1 MRAAV
6 IGIENVFNFVHYS
19 LEKQLG
25 SGQFGE
31 VYKGRWGD
39 KMVAVKQ
46 MKTGS
51 SHEERV
57 KFLQEAAIMA
67 QFDNVNVVKMHGI
80 VYQRNKVS
88 TQNFVFD

>member
-1 MRAAV
+1 
-6 IGIENVFNFVHYS
+6 
-19 LEKQLG
+19 
-25 SGQFGE
+25 
-31 VYKGRWGD
+31 
-39 KMVAVKQ
+39 MVAVKQ

-80 VYQRNKVS
+80 VFQRNKVS